1 MGDIIIFY
9 PFLFLYIA
17 SILWVTRNPP
27 KILIATKA
35 IAKKP
40 KILEELNTV
49 SEFPERPAMVIA
61 PTIITDE
68 IALVT
73 DINGVC
79 NDGVT
84 LHTTYTYK
92 YREDEYT

>member
-1 MGDIIIFY
+1 MLIA
-9 PFLFLYIA
+9 A
-17 SILWVTRNPP
+17 SI
-27 KILIATKA
+27 

-40 KILEELNTV
+40 KILEELKPS
-49 SEFPERPAMVIA
+49 SEVIDKAAIIA

-79 NDGVT
+79 KEGVT
-84 LHTTYTYK
+84 LQTT
-92 YREDEYT
+92 

>member
-1 MGDIIIFY
+1 MLTEANI
-9 PFLFLYIA
+9 
-17 SILWVTRNPP
+17 
-27 KILIATKA
+27 

-40 KILEELNTV
+40 KIFELSKIL
-49 SEFPERPAMVIA
+49 SEDPANAAIIA

-73 DINGVC
+73 DIKGVC

-84 LHTTYTYK
+84 LHTT
-92 YREDEYT
+92 

>member
-1 MGDIIIFY
+1 MF
-9 PFLFLYIA
+9 IA
-17 SILWVTRNPP
+17 
-27 KILIATKA
+27 AKA

-40 KILEELNTV
+40 KILEVLNMV
-49 SEFPERPAMVIA
+49 FESPDSPAIIA

-73 DINGVC
+73 DIKGVC

-84 LHTTYTYK
+84 LHTT
-92 YREDEYT
+92 